1 MKRSELKQMVCL
13 CEKEEDEEI
22 REAIYR
28 LFFFLSFGT
37 FRDKYTKNIINIQ

>member
-22 REAIYR
+22 REAIYG
-28 LFFFLSFGT
+28 LFF
-37 FRDKYTKNIINIQ
+37 